1 MLIRANLILRGARWG
16 GANLWMKHFEAKAIW
31 MIFLNDVSL
40 SSGEA
45 DQIWWKK
52 LMLKETECPAGIPA
66 SHRLAIETLRKYGL
80 LEVQFLRESKTI

>member
-1 MLIRANLILRGARWG
+1 
-16 GANLWMKHFEAKAIW
+16 

-45 DQIWWKK
+45 DQIQQKR
-52 LMLKETECPAGIPA
+52 LMLKETECPAGTPA

-80 LEVQFLRESKTI
+80 FEVQFLQGKYSNLT